1 MNGLLSNNLLRPT
14 RVFIFPYPKEQSMK
28 KKFEL
33 KFSDLRSTCDP
44 KMFAFKNTSEINPL
58 DNVIGQERAVQ
69 AIEFGLNMKSPG
81 YNIFVTGIEGTGKS
95 TIIRDIVQQHAKK
108 LPTPPDWCMV
118 NNFKD
123 EYRPKAISVPEK
135 RVTRFSKTTSKL
147 IDDLKQELPKAFEH
161 ESYQQRQSEIQK
173 TYMDQQKDIIKKL
186 EVSASENN
194 IKINRT
200 KTGYQ
205 TIPIVKGKPISP
217 EEFLALPKDVQSEI
231 EENVSLVQ
239 SEIDVT
245 IREINKIN
253 QSMSSQIEKLMQEI
267 ALFVVKQRI
276 DVIRDEYKTC
286 KDILTY
292 LDDVQADILENVQD
306 FIASGEAK
314 SPIEGLMFPASK
326 PSFLR
331 YQINVLVDQK
341 DLKGAPVIF
350 ETNPTYQ
357 NVFGQIEKRA
367 YMGTVT
373 SDFTM
378 VQAGSLLRANGGY
391 LIMEIES
398 ILMNPFVWDALKRAL
413 QNKLLFIE
421 DVAST
426 MGYGTSSLRPEPIP
440 LEVKVILLG
449 SYHLF
454 HLLQNHDSKFNK
466 IFKVRADF
474 DHEVVKNN
482 DTIQNYARFIAR
494 ACKEEDLRPLTPKG
508 VAAIV
513 EYGEK
518 YISNKHK
525 LSIRFGP
532 IMGILREADYWARKR
547 NSRLVTDKDVIR
559 AFTEYR
565 FRYNL
570 YEEKIHESYVDDT
583 IMIDVEGNEIG
594 QVNALAVFQIGDISF
609 GRPSRIT
616 AETYMGKQG
625 VINIEREA
633 KLSGKTHDKGVLI
646 LSGYL
651 GRTFA
656 QNYPLNLSISIT
668 FEQSYSG
675 IDGDSASST
684 ELYAILSSLS
694 DIPIHQGIAVTG
706 SVNQKGK
713 IQAIG
718 GVIQKIEGFF
728 DVCKTKGF
736 TGKQGV
742 LIPRANVKNLML
754 KKEVID
760 GVKIG
765 EFHIYRVSTVEE
777 GIEILTGVPAGD
789 PDKNGDYPDHTVYG
803 KVQAKLKRYLERSFE
818 LKKQFESQNEN

>member
-1 MNGLLSNNLLRPT
+1 
-14 RVFIFPYPKEQSMK
+14 
-28 KKFEL
+28 
-33 KFSDLRSTCDP
+33 
-44 KMFAFKNTSEINPL
+44 MFTFKDTSEVNPL
-58 DNVIGQERAVQ
+58 EKVIGQERAVQ

-95 TIIRDIVQQHAKK
+95 TIIKDIVHQYAQK

-135 RVTRFSKTTSKL
+135 KAMRFSKTVNKL
-147 IDDLKQELPKAFEH
+147 IDDLKEELPKAFEH
-161 ESYQQRQSEIQK
+161 ESYQQKLSEVQK
-173 TYMDQQKDIIKKL
+173 VFTDQQKDIIKKL
-186 EVSASENN
+186 ESSASEHK

-205 TIPIVKGKPISP
+205 TIPIVKDKAISP
-217 EEFLALPKDVQSEI
+217 EEFLALPKDSQAEI
-231 EENVSLVQ
+231 EENISRVQ
-239 SEIDVT
+239 AEIDATV
-245 IREINKIN
+245 REINKIN
-253 QSMSSQIEKLMQEI
+253 QSMGSQIEKLMQEI

-276 DVIRDEYKTC
+276 DVIRDEYKAC
-286 KDILTY
+286 RDILNY
-292 LDDVQADILENVQD
+292 IDEVQADILENVQD
-306 FIASGEAK
+306 FIASSETK
-314 SPIEGLMFPASK
+314 SPMEGLMFPSAK

-331 YQINVLVDQK
+331 YQVNVLVDQK

-373 SDFTM
+373 TDFSM
-378 VQAGSLLRANGGY
+378 IQAGSLIRANGGY

-398 ILMNPFVWDALKRAL
+398 ILMNPLVWEALKRAL

-421 DVAST
+421 DVTST
-426 MGYGTSSLRPEPIP
+426 LGFGTSSLRPEPVP

-449 SYHLF
+449 SYDLF

-474 DHEVVKNN
+474 DHEVAKTD

-494 ACKEEDLRPLTPKG
+494 ACKEENLNPLTPKG

-518 YISNKHK
+518 YISDKNK
-525 LSIRFGP
+525 LSVRFGP

-547 NSRLVTDKDVIR
+547 NSNKVTDKDVIR

-583 IMIDVEGNEIG
+583 IMIDVKGDEIG

-625 VINIEREA
+625 VVNIEREA

-656 QNYPLNLSISIT
+656 QSYPLNLSISIT
-668 FEQSYSG
+668 FEQSYGG

-684 ELYAILSSLS
+684 ELYAIISSLS
-694 DIPIHQGIAVTG
+694 GIPIHQGIAVTG

-718 GVIQKIEGFF
+718 GVNQKIEGFF
-728 DVCKTKGF
+728 DVCKAKKL
-736 TGKQGV
+736 TGRQAV
-742 LIPRANVKNLML
+742 MIPNANVKNLML
-754 KKEVID
+754 KREVID
-760 GVKIG
+760 AVKAG
-765 EFHIYRVSTVEE
+765 KFHIYQVSTVEQ
-777 GIEILTGVPAGD
+777 GIEILTGVPAGK
-789 PDKNGDYPDHTVYG
+789 PDENGDYPDDTVFG

-818 LKKQFESQNEN
+818 LKKQFDSQNETNG

>member
-1 MNGLLSNNLLRPT
+1 
-14 RVFIFPYPKEQSMK
+14 MK
-28 KKFEL
+28 KNCEI
-33 KFSDLRSTCDP
+33 KFSDLRSICDP
-44 KMFAFKNTSEINPL
+44 KMFTFMTTAEVFPL
-58 DNVIGQERAVQ
+58 DKVIGQERAVQ
-69 AIEFGLNMKSPG
+69 AIEFGLNIKSPG

-95 TIIRDIVQQHAKK
+95 TIIKDIVTQHAKN
-108 LPTPPDWCMV
+108 LPSPVDWCMV

-123 EYRPKAISVPEK
+123 EYHPKTISVPK
-135 RVTRFSKTTSKL
+135 RKATRFSKTMDKL
-147 IDDLKQELPKAFEH
+147 IDDLKKELPKAFEH
-161 ESYQQRQSEIQK
+161 ESYQQRQAEVQK
-173 TYMDQQKDIIKKL
+173 KYTDQQKDIIKKL
-186 EVSASENN
+186 EASASQHN
-194 IKINRT
+194 IHINRT
-200 KTGYQ
+200 KAGYQ
-205 TIPIVKGKPISP
+205 TIPIVKEKVISP
-217 EEFLALPKDVQSEI
+217 EEFLALPKEKQTEI
-231 EENVSLVQ
+231 EENISLVQ
-239 SEIDVT
+239 SEIDAT
-245 IREINKIN
+245 IRDINKIN
-253 QSMSSQIEKLMQEI
+253 QSMNSEIEKLMQEI

-276 DVIRDEYKTC
+276 DVIRDEYKAA
-286 KDILTY
+286 KDILIY
-292 LDDVQADILENVQD
+292 LDEVEADILENVQD
-306 FIASGEAK
+306 FIASTEPK
-314 SPIEGLMFPASK
+314 SPFEGMMFQTAK

-331 YQINVLVDQK
+331 YQVNVLVDQK

-373 SDFTM
+373 TDFTM

-398 ILMNPFVWDALKRAL
+398 ILMNPFIWEALKRAL
-413 QNKLLFIE
+413 QNKLLSIE
-421 DVAST
+421 DVASG

-440 LEVKVILLG
+440 MEVKIILLG

-454 HLLQNHDSKFNK
+454 HLLQNYDSKFNK

-474 DHEVVKNN
+474 DHEVIKND

-494 ACKEEDLRPLTPKG
+494 ACKEEELLPLTPKG

-518 YISNKHK
+518 YISNKNK

-532 IMGILREADYWARKR
+532 ILGILIEADYWARKR
-547 NSRLVTDKDVIR
+547 NAKQVTDKDVIK

-583 IMIDVEGNEIG
+583 IMIDVEGDETG

-625 VINIEREA
+625 VVNIERES

-668 FEQSYSG
+668 FEQSYGG

-684 ELYAILSSLS
+684 ELYAIISSLS
-694 DIPIHQGIAVTG
+694 GIPIHQGIAVTG

-718 GVIQKIEGFF
+718 GVNQKIEGFF
-728 DVCKTKGF
+728 DVCKAKGL

-742 LIPRANVKNLML
+742 LIPRANIKNLML

-760 GVKIG
+760 AVKKRN
-765 EFHIYRVSTVEE
+765 FHIYQVSTIEE
-777 GIEILTGVPAGD
+777 GIEILTGIPAGV
-789 PDKNGDYPDHTVYG
+789 PDKNGEYPVGTVYG
-803 KVQAKLKRYLERSFE
+803 KVEAKLKGYLERSFE
-818 LKKQFESQNEN
+818 LKKQFDLQNETND

>member
-1 MNGLLSNNLLRPT
+1 
-14 RVFIFPYPKEQSMK
+14 MK
-28 KKFEL
+28 KNCKL
-33 KFSDLRSTCDP
+33 KFSDLRSICDP
-44 KMFAFKNTSEINPL
+44 KMFTFKTTAEVDPL
-58 DNVIGQERAVQ
+58 DKVIGQKRAVQ
-69 AIEFGLNMKSPG
+69 AIEFGLNIKSSG

-95 TIIRDIVQQHAKK
+95 TIIKDIVTQHAKS
-108 LPTPPDWCMV
+108 LPSPVDWCMV

-123 EYRPKAISVPEK
+123 EYHPKAVSVPK
-135 RVTRFSKTTSKL
+135 GKATRFSKTMNKL
-147 IDDLKQELPKAFEH
+147 IDDLKKELPKAFEH

-173 TYMDQQKDIIKKL
+173 KYTDQQKDIIKKL
-186 EVSASENN
+186 EASASQHN
-194 IKINRT
+194 IQINRT
-200 KTGYQ
+200 KAGYQ
-205 TIPIVKGKPISP
+205 TIPIVEEKAISP
-217 EEFLALPKDVQSEI
+217 EEFLALSKDKQTEI
-231 EENVSLVQ
+231 EEKISLVQ

-253 QSMSSQIEKLMQEI
+253 QSMNSQIEKLMQET

-276 DVIRDEYKTC
+276 DVIRDEYKEC
-286 KDILTY
+286 KDILIY
-292 LDDVQADILENVQD
+292 LDGVQTDILENVQD
-306 FIASGEAK
+306 FIAPTEAK
-314 SPIEGLMFPASK
+314 SPLEGLMFQAAK

-331 YQINVLVDQK
+331 YQVNVLVDQK

-357 NVFGQIEKRA
+357 NVFGLIEKRA

-373 SDFTM
+373 TDFTM
-378 VQAGSLLRANGGY
+378 VQAGSILKANGGY

-398 ILMNPFVWDALKRAL
+398 ILMNPFVWEALKRTL
-413 QNKLLFIE
+413 QNKLLSIE
-421 DVAST
+421 DVASG
-426 MGYGTSSLRPEPIP
+426 MGYGTSSIRPEPIP
-440 LEVKVILLG
+440 MEVKVILLG

-454 HLLQNHDSKFNK
+454 HMLQNHDSKFNK

-474 DHEVVKNN
+474 DHEVIKND
-482 DTIQNYARFIAR
+482 DTIQQYARFIAR
-494 ACKEEDLRPLTPKG
+494 VCKEEELLPLTPKG
-508 VAAIV
+508 VVAIV

-532 IMGILREADYWARKR
+532 VMGVLIEADYWARKR
-547 NSRLVTDKDVIR
+547 NAKQVTDRDVIK

-570 YEEKIHESYVDDT
+570 YEEKIHESYVDNT
-583 IMIDVEGNEIG
+583 IMIDVEGDEIG

-646 LSGYL
+646 FSGYL

-668 FEQSYSG
+668 FEQSYGG

-684 ELYAILSSLS
+684 ELYAIISSLS

-718 GVIQKIEGFF
+718 GVNQKIEGFY
-728 DVCKTKGF
+728 DVCKAKGF

-754 KKEVID
+754 KKEIID
-760 GVKIG
+760 AVKKRK
-765 EFHIYRVSTVEE
+765 FHIYQVSTVEE
-777 GIEILTGVPAGD
+777 GIEILTGVPAGTAD
-789 PDKNGDYPDHTVYG
+789 ENCEYPVDTVFG
-803 KVQAKLKRYLERSFE
+803 KVQAKLKGYLERSFE
-818 LKKQFESQNEN
+818 LKKQFEAENETND